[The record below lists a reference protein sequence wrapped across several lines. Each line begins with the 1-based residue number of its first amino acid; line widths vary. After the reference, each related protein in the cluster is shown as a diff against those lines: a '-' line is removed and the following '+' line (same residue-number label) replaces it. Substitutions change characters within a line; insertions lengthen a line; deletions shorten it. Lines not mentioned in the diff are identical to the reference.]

1 MLRSNFVE
9 AAARTAYLA
18 AFHAAQALI
27 FDRTSR
33 VLKTHNGVHTEFAR
47 LVRNDES
54 FGPTLRVFLSRAYE
68 FKAVADYG
76 VGDRMRATPDEAR
89 EAVDEAIRFVAL
101 VESKL
106 AALP

>member
-1 MLRSNFVE
+1 MLLSTFVE

-54 FGPTLRVFLSRAYE
+54 FGPTLRVFLSRASS
-68 FKAVADYG
+68 VDLWGSRTRRCLVG
-76 VGDRMRATPDEAR
+76 VKFWASK
-89 EAVDEAIRFVAL
+89 
-101 VESKL
+101 ES
-106 AALP
+106 AYVHA